1 MDEIQRAACIGA
13 GVIGAGW
20 AARLAWNG
28 IDVKMYDPHPEAP
41 RRLSEVM
48 ANADRAMSKLTIA
61 PFPPKGTVT
70 FCDSMQETVQDAQY
84 IQESAPER
92 EDIKIKILAEIE
104 QYAPIDTIVGSST
117 SGLLPSKLQAQMTHP
132 GRFLVAH
139 PFQPV
144 YLLPLVELVG
154 GDQTDPACIEKA
166 KTLFTS
172 IGMKPLHVRKE
183 IDAFL
188 ADRLMEAMW
197 REALWLVH
205 DDVATAEELDDAVR
219 YGCGLRWASMG
230 SFLTF
235 RIAGGEPGMRH
246 FMSQFGPALKWPWT
260 KLMDTPDLDDE
271 LLDKI
276 VSQSDDQADGVDVR
290 ELERVRDDC
299 LIAVQ
304 QALKAQNYGAGRVLA
319 EHEERLYKQV
329 HVGNKASDTEMD
341 ISQPLRLFN
350 TMVQPEWVDYNGHM
364 TESRYLQVFGDS
376 SDALYR
382 YLGIDRAY
390 LDNIGSYYTVETH
403 IMHIKEVAGL
413 EPIHSTT
420 QILDHDEKRL
430 HLIHCIYHS
439 GTNELLA
446 TGEQMMLHVDATSG
460 KAGAAPDRMLE
471 KIKPIAEA
479 HADLDKPDV
488 AGRSIG
494 IKRKV

>member
-1 MDEIQRAACIGA
+1 MSEIKRAACIGA

-28 IDVKMYDPHPEAP
+28 IDVKMYDPHPQAP
-41 RRLSEVM
+41 RRLNEVM

-61 PFPPKGTVT
+61 PFPSKGSVT
-70 FCDSMQETVQDAQY
+70 FCDTMEETVSDAQF

-104 QYAPIDTIVGSST
+104 KFAPVDTLIGSST
-117 SGLLPSKLQAQMTHP
+117 SGLLPTKLQAEMVNP
-132 GRFLVAH
+132 ERFLVVH

-154 GDQTDPACIEKA
+154 GDKTDLACIEQA
-166 KTLFTS
+166 KVLFNS

-219 YGCGLRWASMG
+219 YGCGLRWAAMG

-246 FMSQFGPALKWPWT
+246 FMSQFGPALKWPWS
-260 KLMDTPDLDDE
+260 KLMDTPELDDK

-276 VSQSDDQADGVDVR
+276 VSQSDDQAAGVEVR
-290 ELERVRDDC
+290 ELERKRDDC
-299 LIAVQ
+299 LIAIQ
-304 QALKAQNYGAGRVLA
+304 QALKAQDYGAGKVLA
-319 EHEERLYKQV
+319 EYEERLYKNV
-329 HVGNKASDTEMD
+329 HSENEKKEID
-341 ISQPLRLFN
+341 ITQPLRLFD
-350 TMVQPEWVDYNGHM
+350 TVVQPQWVDYNGHM

-390 LDNIGSYYTVETH
+390 LDDIGSYYTVETH
-403 IMHIKEVAGL
+403 IMHVREVAGL
-413 EPIHSTT
+413 EPIYSTT
-420 QILDHDEKRL
+420 QILDQDDKRL
-430 HLIHCIYHS
+430 HLFHCIYHGGS
-439 GTNELLA
+439 DELLA
-446 TGEQMMLHVDATSG
+446 SGEQMMLHVDAKSG
-460 KAGAAPDRMLE
+460 KAGAAPDWMQE
-471 KIKPIAEA
+471 KLNPIVDA
-479 HADLDKPDV
+479 HSALSKPDV

>member
-1 MDEIQRAACIGA
+1 MSEIQRAACIGA

-61 PFPPKGTVT
+61 PFPPKGSVT
-70 FCDSMQETVQDAQY
+70 FCDTMEETVSDAEF

-92 EDIKIKILAEIE
+92 EDVKIKILAEIE
-104 QYAPIDTIVGSST
+104 QYAPTDTLIGSST
-117 SGLLPSKLQAQMTHP
+117 SGLLPTKLQAEMAHP
-132 GRFLVAH
+132 GRFMVVH

-154 GDQTDPACIEKA
+154 GEQTDPAFIEKA
-166 KTLFTS
+166 KALFTS

-197 REALWLVH
+197 RESLWLVN
-205 DDVATAEELDDAVR
+205 DDVATAQELDDAVI

-230 SFLTF
+230 SFMTF
-235 RIAGGEPGMRH
+235 RIAGGELGMRH

-260 KLMDTPDLDDE
+260 KLMDTPELDDE

-276 VSQSDDQADGVDVR
+276 VGQSDDQAGGVDVR
-290 ELERVRDDC
+290 ELERIRDDC

-304 QALKAQNYGAGRVLA
+304 QALKAQNYAAGKVLA
-319 EHEERLYKQV
+319 EHEERLYKNV
-329 HVGNKASDTEMD
+329 HAGNNEQADVD
-341 ISQPLRLFN
+341 ISQPLKLFN
-350 TMVQPEWVDYNGHM
+350 TVVQPQWVDYNGHM

-382 YLGIDRAY
+382 HLGIDRAY
-390 LDNIGSYYTVETH
+390 LDDVGSYYTVETH

-420 QILDHDEKRL
+420 QVLDQDEKRL
-430 HLIHCIYHS
+430 HLLHSIYHS

-446 TGEQMMLHVDATSG
+446 TGEQMMLHVDAKSG
-460 KAGAAPDRMLE
+460 KAAAAPDWMLA
-471 KIKPIAEA
+471 KIKPITDA
-479 HADLDKPDV
+479 HAGLEKPDV

-494 IKRKV
+494 IKRNV

>member
-1 MDEIQRAACIGA
+1 MTEIQRVACIGA

-28 IDVKMYDPHPEAP
+28 IDVKMYDPHPQAP

-61 PFPPKGTVT
+61 PFPPKGSVT
-70 FCDSMQETVQDAQY
+70 FCNSMEAAVEDAQF

-92 EDIKIKILAEIE
+92 EDLKIKLLAEIE
-104 QYAPIDTIVGSST
+104 QFAPADALIGSST
-117 SGLLPSKLQAQMTHP
+117 SGLLPTNLQAYMNHP
-132 GRFLVAH
+132 ERFFVAH

-144 YLLPLVELVG
+144 YLLPLVELVAG
-154 GDQTDPACIEKA
+154 EKTELVSIEQA
-166 KTLFTS
+166 KEFFKT
-172 IGMKPLHVRKE
+172 IGMRPLHVRKE

-188 ADRLMEAMW
+188 ADRLMESMW

-205 DDVATAEELDDAVR
+205 DDVASAEELDDAVI
-219 YGCGLRWASMG
+219 YGCGLRWAAMG

-246 FMSQFGPALKWPWT
+246 FMSQFGPALKWPWS
-260 KLMDTPDLDDE
+260 KLMDTPELNDE

-276 VSQSDDQADGVDVR
+276 VSQSDDQAAGIDVR
-290 ELERVRDDC
+290 ELERKRDDC
-299 LIAVQ
+299 LIAIQ
-304 QALKAQNYGAGRVLA
+304 QALKAQDYGAGRVLA
-319 EHEERLYKQV
+319 EHEERLYKNV
-329 HVGNKASDTEMD
+329 HTGKKDNAEIDFN
-341 ISQPLRLFN
+341 QPLKL
-350 TMVQPEWVDYNGHM
+350 VQPEWVDYNGHM

-390 LDNIGSYYTVETH
+390 LDDIGSYYTVETH
-403 IMHIKEVAGL
+403 IMHVKEVAGL

-420 QILDHDEKRL
+420 QVLDHDDKRL
-430 HLIHCIYHS
+430 HLFHAIYHS

-446 TGEQMMLHVDATSG
+446 SGEQMMLHVDAKSG
-460 KAGAAPDRMLE
+460 KAGAAPDWMLE
-471 KIKPIAEA
+471 KIKSIADA
-479 HADLDKPDV
+479 HMELTKPEV

>member
-1 MDEIQRAACIGA
+1 MSEIQRAACIGA

-70 FCDSMQETVQDAQY
+70 FCDSMQETVQDAQF

-104 QYAPIDTIVGSST
+104 QHAPSDTLIGSST
-117 SGLLPSKLQAQMTHP
+117 SGLLPTKLQAQMTHP
-132 GRFLVAH
+132 GRFMVVH

-154 GDQTDPACIEKA
+154 GDQTDPAFIEKA

-205 DDVATAEELDDAVR
+205 DDVATAEELDDAVI

-260 KLMDTPDLDDE
+260 KLMDTPELDDE

-276 VSQSDDQADGVDVR
+276 VSQSDDQAGGVDVR
-290 ELERVRDDC
+290 ELERKRDDC
-299 LIAVQ
+299 LIAIQ
-304 QALKAQNYGAGRVLA
+304 QALKAQNYAAGKVLA
-319 EHEERLYKQV
+319 EHEERLYQNV
-329 HVGNKASDTEMD
+329 HSESKDKTEID
-341 ISQPLRLFN
+341 ITQPLRLFD
-350 TMVQPEWVDYNGHM
+350 TVVQPEWVDYNGHM

-390 LDNIGSYYTVETH
+390 LDDVGSYYTVETH
-403 IMHIKEVAGL
+403 IMHIREVAGL
-413 EPIHSTT
+413 EPIYSTT
-420 QILDHDEKRL
+420 QIIDHDEKRL
-430 HLIHCIYHS
+430 HLFHSICHS

-460 KAGAAPDRMLE
+460 KAAAAPDWMQE
-471 KIKPIAEA
+471 KIRPIAEA
-479 HADLDKPDV
+479 HAGLEKPDM